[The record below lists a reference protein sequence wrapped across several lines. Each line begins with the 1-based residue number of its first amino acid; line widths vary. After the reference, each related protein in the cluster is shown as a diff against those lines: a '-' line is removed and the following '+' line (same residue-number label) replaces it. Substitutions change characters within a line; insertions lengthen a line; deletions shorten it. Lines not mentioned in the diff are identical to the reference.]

1 MGLAEEAEFSEFGM
15 RAQEKRRLIHD
26 LVWDLTDKRTV
37 AGYGAPAKGNTL
49 LNACGLRKAVR
60 YLTDTTPEKQGKYSP
75 GQHVP
80 VYAPDHLKED
90 QPDYALLLTWNH
102 RDAILAQE
110 ADLRAKGTKFI
121 VPFPDLAVV

>member
-1 MGLAEEAEFSEFGM
+1 M
-15 RAQEKRRLIHD
+15 
-26 LVWDLTDKRTV
+26 
-37 AGYGAPAKGNTL
+37 
-49 LNACGLRKAVR
+49 R
-60 YLTDTTPEKQGKYSP
+60 YLTDTTPEKQGKFSP

-80 VYAPDHLKED
+80 VYAPDHLRED

-121 VPFPDLAVV
+121 IPFPDLAVV